1 MTERTVDT
9 KRTYTLEEANAAV
22 QYGYDT
28 AEEALMAMMK
38 NDMDTWGALVKKGM
52 ASDEEL
58 YRAILDDR
66 APMPTHAN
74 AADFMDL
81 WGQLGLEDEE
91 DR

>member
-1 MTERTVDT
+1 MSDVDT

-38 NDMDTWGALVKKGM
+38 NDMDTWAALVKKGM

-58 YRAILDDR
+58 YRAFLDGR
-66 APMPTHAN
+66 APMPTHEE
-74 AADFMDL
+74 AAAWLDL
-81 WGQLGLEDEE
+81 WENLGLSEE
-91 DR
+91 E